1 MFIYQFSVE
10 TPFSGVGI
18 VSWNINYKGN
28 TRAHVWKLYKI
39 RLRDSEN
46 LLKKRRKQNEK
57 IFFGNGKICTLY
69 Y

>member
-46 LLKKRRKQNEK
+46 LLKKGGNKMRR
-57 IFFGNGKICTLY
+57 FFW
-69 Y
+69 